1 MPERKRHNVIF
12 NFNEKGEV
20 YEHRK
25 YQKREYT
32 EQHYLPAAK
41 IYLKR
46 AAKKGLKGKQL
57 INQLQILQEKRDSM
71 YFGEIK
77 ITTSEK
83 KHAFVVQVYFN
94 DVNPDT
100 VRVELFA
107 EGMNG
112 EAPQITNMERGKKSE
127 GTANGYHFVV
137 SVNSTRPATDYTPRA
152 IPNLPGVSVPLESPL
167 ILWQH

>member
-41 IYLKR
+41 TYLKR

-57 INQLQILQEKRDSM
+57 INQLQILQENRDSM

-127 GTANGYHFVV
+127 GTANGYHFVA